1 MKLIKNLLFAMVIA
15 IASPAQADN
24 YGYLTVAAN
33 GSDTNYEL
41 SGISKITFD
50 ETNMIL
56 WNGGTKTAEIPLAS
70 LDKMFFSG
78 TSGITTVTGSTATMR
93 LNDGILRVTAPT
105 GSRITLYN
113 IKGQLLKEVT
123 ASGEETEVNLR
134 GLLTKGVYIVKVG
147 NETRK
152 LMNNK

>member
-1 MKLIKNLLFAMVIA
+1 MKLIKNMLFAMVIA

-78 TSGITTVTGSTATMR
+78 TSGISAVTGSATTMR

>member
-1 MKLIKNLLFAMVIA
+1 MKLIKNMLFAMVIA
-15 IASPAQADN
+15 IVSPAQADN

-78 TSGITTVTGSTATMR
+78 TSGISAVTGTGTTMR

>member
-1 MKLIKNLLFAMVIA
+1 MKLIKNMLLAMVIA

-78 TSGITTVTGSTATMR
+78 TSGISAVTGTGTTMR